1 MICRIV
7 YNHIHLVCV
16 YYYCVFVDGTT
27 AGATLWFP
35 WARSATRAEVC
46 RASQRTGLPE
56 KHQRTGPSPA
66 HGSRLVSAVN
76 QSSYRAA
83 YPAEGTSWGQSNI
96 HLSSR
101 KYTVTR
107 TRLLNLARPFP
118 RTHECILCPTDLP
131 GTQIPH
137 ISAECAVCTFG
148 RWEHTVLCAAVRD
161 QRGAIQWEHFVIS
174 DFRPCIEFEIWLEL
188 LIKVRRSVK
197 CVLVFQGKV
206 LISTKFVLS

>member
-1 MICRIV
+1 MICRTV

-16 YYYCVFVDGTT
+16 CYCCVFVDGTT

-35 WARSATRAEVC
+35 WACSAIRAQVC

-66 HGSRLVSAVN
+66 HGSCLVSAVN
-76 QSSYRAA
+76 QSSYCAA

-107 TRLLNLARPFP
+107 TRLLNLAGPFP
-118 RTHECILCPTDLP
+118 QTHECILCPTDLP
-131 GTQIPH
+131 GAQIPH
-137 ISAECAVCTFG
+137 ISAECAVCTVG

-161 QRGAIQWEHFVIS
+161 QRGAIQWEHFVMS
-174 DFRPCIEFEIWLEL
+174 KFRPCIEFEIWLEL
-188 LIKVRRSVK
+188 LIKIRRSVE
-197 CVLVFQGKV
+197 
-206 LISTKFVLS
+206 